1 MNPTVRRYAAMRAAE
16 WKHVKTKKKKK
27 QIKTQKNIKVK
38 KQSTNLS
45 PFPARYRKE
54 IYKQC

>member
-1 MNPTVRRYAAMRAAE
+1 MRAAE